1 MVRERPG
8 CPQGSKSTKRSDKS
22 LNKDRRETLQDWE
35 FLEDLRPSLPWHTG
49 VKAERSATLSV
60 KYKYGYKQQ
69 KPTLQALEQIMASL
83 SHKIKYLK
91 VGGGWCL
98 RVSGLASL

>member
-1 MVRERPG
+1 M
-8 CPQGSKSTKRSDKS
+8 
-22 LNKDRRETLQDWE
+22 QDWE

-60 KYKYGYKQQ
+60 KYKYGHKQQ

-83 SHKIKYLK
+83 SHKFKYLK